1 MNRTTRNLTN
11 HLGEKPNRRSL
22 ATLLGVVVIAA
33 ATLGVTTA
41 PASAKPNACKS
52 ARAQLA
58 QHQRWLDWAHAY
70 SDQSAI
76 NFYRS
81 LVFDDQLSVLD
92 AC

>member
-1 MNRTTRNLTN
+1 MNRATRSPNN
-11 HLGEKPNRRSL
+11 DLGQKPNRRSL

-41 PASAKPNACKS
+41 PASAKPKACSS
-52 ARAQLA
+52 ARSQLA

-70 SDQSAI
+70 GDQTAI